1 LSPQYPAKDSV
12 NSIMSLATIQNQS
25 GEMKY
30 KIDTKRK
37 LTSIISE
44 SPGMAVK
51 LPPTAFRV

>member
-1 LSPQYPAKDSV
+1 
-12 NSIMSLATIQNQS
+12 MSLATIQNQS